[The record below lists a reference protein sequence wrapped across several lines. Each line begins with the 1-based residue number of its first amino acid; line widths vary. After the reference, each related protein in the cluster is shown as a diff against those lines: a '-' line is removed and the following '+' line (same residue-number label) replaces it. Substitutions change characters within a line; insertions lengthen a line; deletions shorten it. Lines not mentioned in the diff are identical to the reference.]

1 MAETPEVRVEGKQN
15 RGFILGSMSFAHGF
29 SHMYD
34 FGLAALMPTISS
46 ALALSN
52 LQVATLLGLRQLGA
66 GAMNL
71 GGGPFV
77 DVMKRHWGHIFT
89 GCMLWSA
96 ASVAIL
102 GASPNFIL
110 RAVGIVL
117 FSLPGTLWH
126 LPAAAA
132 LSQRFPDRRGFAIST
147 HTFGANVGNVIGPQ
161 LAKYLLHLVTWRAV
175 LFIWVAPAL
184 LMAVFVWWSLGQ
196 VGRDGEWGLRRQLWP
211 QILGAL
217 KLIKDPAV
225 RALVVAATLRAVA
238 LTSLFNWTPFY
249 LEETLEL
256 GHIRTGFYL
265 SLLAGLGIASVPV
278 LGAMSD
284 RFGRKQVLVPSL
296 ATAALLSMTVVSV
309 GDSMLL
315 PLVLAGLGV
324 FSFALHS
331 IIQAATL
338 DIVGRGTEATTIG
351 LTFGLSGIF
360 GGVSP
365 FLAAVIIDHLGGFGS
380 IFYYSGALTAAT
392 AVIIVVAPLRRGLQE

>member
-1 MAETPEVRVEGKQN
+1 
-15 RGFILGSMSFAHGF
+15 
-29 SHMYD
+29 
-34 FGLAALMPTISS
+34 
-46 ALALSN
+46 
-52 LQVATLLGLRQLGA
+52 
-66 GAMNL
+66 
-71 GGGPFV
+71 
-77 DVMKRHWGHIFT
+77 
-89 GCMLWSA
+89 MLWSA

-102 GASPNFIL
+102 GASPNSIL

-217 KLIKDPAV
+217 RRQLWPQILGALKLIKDPAV

-249 LEETLEL
+249 LGETLEL

-365 FLAAVIIDHLGGFGS
+365 FLAAVIIDHLGGVGS

>member
-1 MAETPEVRVEGKQN
+1 
-15 RGFILGSMSFAHGF
+15 
-29 SHMYD
+29 
-34 FGLAALMPTISS
+34 
-46 ALALSN
+46 
-52 LQVATLLGLRQLGA
+52 
-66 GAMNL
+66 
-71 GGGPFV
+71 
-77 DVMKRHWGHIFT
+77 
-89 GCMLWSA
+89 MLWSA

-284 RFGRKQVLVPSL
+284 RFGSKQVLVPSL

-338 DIVGRGTEATTIG
+338 DICGDVGLAGESVADGRRQAGSGRARNRARARSNWASQGQRCGRCSVRWRADVGRGTEATTIG

-365 FLAAVIIDHLGGFGS
+365 FLAAVIIDHLGGVGS

>member
-1 MAETPEVRVEGKQN
+1 MAETPKVRVEGKQS

-34 FGLAALMPTISS
+34 FGLPALMPTISS
-46 ALALSN
+46 ALGLSN
-52 LQVATLLGLRQLGA
+52 FQVATLLGLRQLGA

-89 GCMLWSA
+89 GCMIWVAASA
-96 ASVAIL
+96 AIV
-102 GASPNFIL
+102 GASPNFIIL
-110 RAVGIVL
+110 AVGIVL

-147 HTFGANVGNVIGPQ
+147 HTFGANIGNVVGPQ
-161 LAKYLLHLVTWRAV
+161 LAKSLLSLVSWRVV
-175 LFIWVAPAL
+175 LFIWVGPAL
-184 LMAVFVWWSLGQ
+184 LMAVFVWWTLGQ
-196 VGRDGEWGLRRQLWP
+196 VGRDGEWGLRRRLWP
-211 QILGAL
+211 QVKGAL
-217 KLIKDPAV
+217 DLVKDPAV
-225 RALVVAATLRAVA
+225 RALVAAGTLRAVA
-238 LTSLFNWTPFY
+238 LTALYNWTPFY
-249 LEETLEL
+249 LDKTLEL
-256 GHIRTGFYL
+256 GHIRAGFYL
-265 SLLAGLGIASVPV
+265 SLLTGLGIASVPV
-278 LGAMSD
+278 LGALSD

-296 ATAALLSMTVVSV
+296 ATAAMLSMLVPGV
-309 GDSMLL
+309 GDSLLL
-315 PLVLAGLGV
+315 PLVLAGVGV

-351 LTFGLSGIF
+351 LTFGLSGIA
-360 GGVSP
+360 GGGSP
-365 FLAAVIIDHLGGFGS
+365 FLAALIIDHLGGFGS

-392 AVIIVVAPLRRGLQE
+392 AVVIILAPLRSGFRE